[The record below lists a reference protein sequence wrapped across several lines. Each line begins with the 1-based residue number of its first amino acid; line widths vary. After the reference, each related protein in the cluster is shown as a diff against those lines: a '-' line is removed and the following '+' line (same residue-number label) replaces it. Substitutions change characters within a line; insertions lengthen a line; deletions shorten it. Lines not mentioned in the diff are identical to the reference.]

1 MTSENGVFII
11 DFANVTTQCD
21 SCKMAIDT
29 SKPKKGKDG
38 KQKSNPAIQAI
49 LETGVDSEETKT
61 YHFCDSECLRQYLN
75 KRAKTS

>member
-1 MTSENGVFII
+1 MTFENGVFII
-11 DFANVTTQCD
+11 DFAKVTTQCD

-38 KQKSNPAIQAI
+38 KEKSNPAIQAI

-61 YHFCDSECLRQYLN
+61 YHFCDSRGLYQFLN
-75 KRAKTS
+75 SRFKK